1 MKVYVV
7 FDFPEISDANS
18 EDATFAI
25 DSLSNDLE
33 IMANTTLY
41 EWYID
46 DAVGG
51 IKSNENN

>member
-7 FDFPEISDANS
+7 FDFPEIEDVNS

-25 DSLSNDLE
+25 DSLSADLE
-33 IMANTTLY
+33 YFGDDGEY

-46 DAVGG
+46 DAV
-51 IKSNENN
+51 NE

>member
-25 DSLSNDLE
+25 DSLSEDLE
-33 IMANTTLY
+33 NFALEGEY
-41 EWYID
+41 DWYID
-46 DAVGG
+46 DAVGE
-51 IKSNENN
+51 IK

>member
-1 MKVYVV
+1 MKVFVV
-7 FDFPEISDANS
+7 FDFPEIKDVNS

-33 IMANTTLY
+33 GFAREGEY

-46 DAVGG
+46 DAEEG
-51 IKSNENN
+51 NNNKGEK

>member
-25 DSLSNDLE
+25 SSLSNDLDIFAQE
-33 IMANTTLY
+33 GEY
-41 EWYID
+41 DWYID
-46 DAVGG
+46 DATG
-51 IKSNENN
+51 ENK